1 MAAAFGLGSYLDPR
15 DSDVPGNAAMV
26 VAFDTGVAVV
36 AGLVLFPA
44 LFAFGMDPDQLFH
57 GAGLLFVTMTVAVS
71 LVLLGAFGVGTG
83 NPVVFLGWS
92 SVVIALHV
100 VLFLRR
106 APG

>member
-44 LFAFGMDPDQLFH
+44 LFAFGMDPDQ